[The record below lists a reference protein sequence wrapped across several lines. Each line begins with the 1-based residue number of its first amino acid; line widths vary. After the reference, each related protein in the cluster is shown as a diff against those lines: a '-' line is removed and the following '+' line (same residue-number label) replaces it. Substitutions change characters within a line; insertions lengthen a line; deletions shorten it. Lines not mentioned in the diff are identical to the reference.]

1 MNVRRVGFPLSLPL
15 ICATACLAADQPPP
29 AQFRADANVVLI
41 NATVLDRN
49 SRPVRGLSRD
59 CFRLFEG
66 QTEQT
71 IEYFGEDE
79 TPLSLAIVL
88 DTSGSMNGK
97 IAGARKVLSAVLEM
111 SNVED
116 EFSLITFAE
125 RPEVVVPWTAD
136 AGEIQNRVLMTA
148 PRGRTSLLD
157 AVHLGLNGMRRAK
170 NPRRAIVILSD
181 GGDNYSRYSETQLS
195 RVLEEANVQIYAVE
209 MMDAPLLHDLTEE
222 EMAGPDLLRR
232 LCDRAGGQYF
242 QVSSGSELKTV
253 ADQIAKELRSQYL
266 LEYVPS
272 SGARDG
278 RLHHVQLKVQPPVGT
293 RKLSV
298 YWRRGYRAPEE

>member
-1 MNVRRVGFPLSLPL
+1 MNVRRVGFPLSLLL
-15 ICATACLAADQPPP
+15 IFATASLAADQPPP

-59 CFRLFEG
+59 SFRLFEG
-66 QTEQT
+66 QREQT
-71 IEYFGEDE
+71 IEYFGEEE
-79 TPLSLAIVL
+79 TPLSLTVVL

-97 IAGARKVLSAVLEM
+97 MSGARKVLGAVLET
-111 SNVED
+111 SNVDD

-136 AGEIQNRVLMTA
+136 AWEIQNRVLMTA

-157 AVHLGLNGMRRAK
+157 AVHLGVNGMRHAK

-181 GGDNYSRYSETQLS
+181 GGDNYSRYSESQLS

-209 MMDAPLLHDLTEE
+209 MVAPLLHDQTEE

-232 LCDRAGGQYF
+232 LCDHAGGRYF

-272 SGARDG
+272 IDARDG

-293 RKLSV
+293 HKLSV